1 MSSVKQ
7 NGPAPTP
14 APAAKPAGGFCDECR
29 KVHLGGL
36 DICPKMQ
43 TNRDLSVFLDEMK
56 ATIEPR
62 TDTKTI
68 QTGPI
73 VRFTDQLQGKTEKT
87 EEAKNAETKITL
99 ADLPC
104 DRFAV

>member
-7 NGPAPTP
+7 TGPASTP
-14 APAAKPAGGFCDECR
+14 APAAKPAGGFCNECR

-36 DICPKMQ
+36 GICPKMQ
-43 TNRDLSVFLDEMK
+43 TNRDLSVYLDEMK
-56 ATIEPR
+56 VTIEPR
-62 TDTKTI
+62 AGTKII

-99 ADLPC
+99 ADLSC
-104 DRFAV
+104 NRFAV